1 MLSGTLDMASVESA
15 LLLVIPSDGSSEI
28 VSLPLP
34 SRNSSLHHEANCQLD
49 HPLDREELT

>member
-34 SRNSSLHHEANCQLD
+34 SRNSSLHNEANCQLD
-49 HPLDREELT
+49 HPSDREELT